1 MPKIY
6 GTKVMLREYR
16 DSDFEHMREWV
27 NDPDVVRTLSDVF
40 LYPHSEKQT
49 RGFLEMAMGPDW
61 KGFVIAN
68 AQTGDYLGQIDFI
81 RLDLKNGWGELG
93 LVIGKKHEYGK
104 GFASEALKLM
114 CRFGFQELRL
124 NRIELFCWSFNDRAR
139 RVYERVGFQMEGV
152 RRAKWYRAGRYF
164 DEICYGL
171 LKDEWESGQ

>member
-1 MPKIY
+1 MPRIY
-6 GTKVMLREYR
+6 GSKVMLREYR

-27 NDPDVVRTLSDVF
+27 NDPDVVQTLSDIF

-49 RGFLEMAMGPDW
+49 QSFLEMAMGPDW

-68 AQTGDYLGQIDFI
+68 AETGDYLGQIDFV

-104 GFASEALKLM
+104 GYGSEALELM
-114 CRFGFQELRL
+114 CRFGFDELRL
-124 NRIELFCWSFNDRAR
+124 NRIELSCWSFNDRAR
-139 RVYERVGFQMEGV
+139 KVYERVGFQTEGV
-152 RRAKWYRAGRYF
+152 RRAKWYRSGRYF
-164 DEICYGL
+164 DEVCYGL